1 MLNQQL
7 YFIIFIIRRDLKEI
21 GAKATN
27 HQNWIREKN
36 GRQPVLDLNE
46 NNFLKS
52 NVMK

>member
-1 MLNQQL
+1 MVDQQL
-7 YFIIFIIRRDLKEI
+7 YFIIIFIIRRDLKEI

-36 GRQPVLDLNE
+36 GRQPVLDLNV
-46 NNFLKS
+46 FLKS